1 MLTYLSWYDQIINLL
16 FIIGDDTALPILH
29 IIEIK
34 KIPSGQ
40 MNLHLLA
47 PFFKVWFLNYNF
59 KLKFDKL

>member
-1 MLTYLSWYDQIINLL
+1 MLTYLSLYGYIINLL
-16 FIIGDDTALPILH
+16 FIIGDDTALPILY

-47 PFFKVWFLNYNF
+47 PF
-59 KLKFDKL
+59 LKFGF